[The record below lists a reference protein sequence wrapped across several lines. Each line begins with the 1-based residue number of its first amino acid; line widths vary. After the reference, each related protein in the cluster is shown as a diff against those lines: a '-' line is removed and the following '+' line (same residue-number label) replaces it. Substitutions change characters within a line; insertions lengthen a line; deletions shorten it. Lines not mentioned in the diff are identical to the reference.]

1 MRTFVNVI
9 GITMLFTVL
18 VLALHLG
25 AILWSLFLVPCL
37 FGSILLITLGAD
49 SNYWAYRNKEDSLL
63 TELEAEKEAYTLA
76 KESLEQTGLLLGN
89 ILVEKK
95 ENY

>member
-25 AILWSLFLVPCL
+25 AILWLLFLVPCL
-37 FGSILLITLGAD
+37 FGSILLITIGAD
-49 SNYWAYRNKEDSLL
+49 SNYWAYRNKTDFLL
-63 TELEAEKEAYTLA
+63 TELEAEKEAYILA
-76 KESLEQTGLLLGN
+76 KESMEQTGLLLGN